1 MKKVKDY
8 WFLTLL
14 MSVFLF
20 GGCQNDEQDI
30 EKWIV
35 GEWNIDRYVQEN
47 YTNGVLN
54 GENESVNQGTV
65 VFRKDGTGEDLGG
78 NFEGSE
84 FEWENTKS
92 TLFLTA
98 GGSTTSYKIEEFSN
112 TRFLFSITETNGS
125 SQTVER
131 WFFSK

>member
-54 GENESVNQGTV
+54 GESESVNQGTV

>member
-54 GENESVNQGTV
+54 GESESVNQGTV

-112 TRFLFSITETNGS
+112 TRFVFSITETNDS